1 MQLRRMVVILLA
13 IIMAF
18 VAQQAWL
25 DIRPS
30 QPVEVVI
37 SDGMSSADIARMLRQ
52 EGVIRSAFG
61 FRLLARVSGMA
72 GKLQSGQYRF
82 DKPADLW
89 DVLQRL
95 KRGDV
100 ELHHITVPEGL
111 RTDEILALLVAR
123 TGISLRE
130 WRASLKELSGDQEAE
145 GRLLPET
152 YAYRIPLRPGKLLG
166 QMWQANAELVSEL
179 MPAWLPASKLL
190 VVASII
196 EKETSRD
203 NERPLVA
210 AVIRNRLRKSMAL
223 QMDPTVIY
231 GLWREDGRFSGNLRK
246 VDMKRDTPWNTYVHK
261 GLPPTPICNPGTASL
276 KAAAHPADADY
287 LYFVADGA
295 GGHEFA
301 STLKEHQKNV
311 QRWLVIE
318 RQRKS
323 R

>member
-1 MQLRRMVVILLA
+1 MAVILLA
-13 IIMAF
+13 VIMAF

-25 DIRPS
+25 DVRLS

-37 SDGMSSADIARMLRQ
+37 SNGMSSVDIARMLRQ
-52 EGVIRSAFG
+52 AGVIRSAFG

-111 RTDEILALLVAR
+111 MTDEILALLVAR
-123 TGISLRE
+123 TGIPLRE
-130 WRASLKELSGDQEAE
+130 WQASLKELSGTGEAE

-152 YAYRIPLRPGKLLG
+152 YAYRIPLRTGELLG
-166 QMWQANAELVSEL
+166 QMWQANAALVSEL
-179 MPAWLPASKLL
+179 MPAWLPAGQLL

-196 EKETSRD
+196 EKEVSKD
-203 NERPLVA
+203 DERPLVA
-210 AVIRNRLRKSMAL
+210 AVIRNRLQRRMAL
-223 QMDPTVIY
+223 QMDPAVIY
-231 GLWREDGRFSGNLRK
+231 GLWREDGHFSGNLRK
-246 VDMKRDTPWNTYVHK
+246 TDLERDTPWNTYIHK
-261 GLPPTPICNPGTASL
+261 GLPPTPICNPGAASL
-276 KAAAHPADADY
+276 RAAAHPADVDY

-295 GGHEFA
+295 GGHVFA
-301 STLKEHQKNV
+301 RTLEEHRKNV
-311 QRWLVIE
+311 SRWLVIE
-318 RQRKS
+318 RHRNA